1 MTSPFNGGDPLA
13 LGLPHGL
20 YSIQSS
26 ENWQTPDDLKN
37 FSAFV
42 EAMKD
47 IYEVEKD
54 WKEALLWVFND
65 SDIHIA
71 SSDKFS
77 ADGDL
82 AVAGSLSGK
91 PAKEK

>member
-1 MTSPFNGGDPLA
+1 M
-13 LGLPHGL
+13 
-20 YSIQSS
+20 
-26 ENWQTPDDLKN
+26 
-37 FSAFV
+37 
-42 EAMKD
+42 
-47 IYEVEKD
+47 
-54 WKEALLWVFND
+54 FND